1 MIILASRVGHLRF
14 TFSPSSD
21 NKPYIFIE
29 AARPSILTSTSTNVS
44 YPSGFVSIDGREICG
59 YSSERQ
65 DWIITPISQS
75 NEAAGFRGYFCARFD
90 FELEQSVIIQNGTTY
105 HGQKNAEGPLLGAY
119 TFVPTSSSRQNVI
132 DLRVGTS
139 FISID
144 QARANIDDEIP
155 VSPGAEGMFP
165 APLLSVVHTQ
175 YSVYRIA

>member
-21 NKPYIFIE
+21 KRPYIFIE
-29 AARPSILTSTSTNVS
+29 AARPSIITSTPTNVS
-44 YPSGFVSIDGREICG
+44 YPPGFVSIHGREICG

-90 FELEQSVIIQNGTTY
+90 FQLEEQSVIIQNGTTH
-105 HGQKNAEGPLLGAY
+105 HGQKSAEGPLLGAY
-119 TFVPTSSSRQNVI
+119 TFAPTSSSSQTVI

-139 FISID
+139 FISVD

-155 VSPGAEGMFP
+155 DSLGAKGMFQTL
-165 APLLSVVHTQ
+165 LLSLFHSQ
-175 YSVYRIA
+175 Y